1 MTTPNHTRARA
12 HEEAAT
18 LSTMETAA
26 APVNLEQ
33 KVPGSARPLKR
44 PRVNLR
50 DVARALRAVSNLNPD
65 AVRTYPRKRL
75 MNIVFDQAITLNHLA
90 EITLYLI
97 DYLSN
102 AENINS
108 PKK

>member
-26 APVNLEQ
+26 APNLEQ

-97 DYLSN
+97 DYLSH
-102 AENINS
+102 AENITS

>member
-12 HEEAAT
+12 HEAPAT

-26 APVNLEQ
+26 APVNPEQ
-33 KVPGSARPLKR
+33 KVPSSPRPLKR

-50 DVARALRAVSNLNPD
+50 DVAKAARAVANLNPD

-97 DYLSN
+97 DYLSH

-108 PKK
+108 TKK

>member
-12 HEEAAT
+12 REEAAT

-26 APVNLEQ
+26 PNPEQ

-50 DVARALRAVSNLNPD
+50 DVARAARAVANLNPD
-65 AVRTYPRKRL
+65 AVRTYHRARL
-75 MNIVFDQAITLNHLA
+75 MNIVFDQAVTLQHLA

-97 DYLSN
+97 DYLSH
-102 AENINS
+102 AENITS

>member
-1 MTTPNHTRARA
+1 MTTPNHTPARARA
-12 HEEAAT
+12 EAAT
-18 LSTMETAA
+18 LSKTETAA
-26 APVNLEQ
+26 PNLEQ

-65 AVRTYPRKRL
+65 AVRTYHRARL

-97 DYLSN
+97 DYLSH
-102 AENINS
+102 AENIKS

>member
-12 HEEAAT
+12 HEEAAP
-18 LSTMETAA
+18 LSKMENA
-26 APVNLEQ
+26 APNPEL
-33 KVPGSARPLKR
+33 KVPSSPRPLKR

-50 DVARALRAVSNLNPD
+50 DVARALRAVANLNPD
-65 AVRTYPRKRL
+65 AVRTYHRARL

-97 DYLSN
+97 DYLSH
-102 AENINS
+102 AENITS

>member
-12 HEEAAT
+12 HDEAAT
-18 LSTMETAA
+18 LSKPENAA
-26 APVNLEQ
+26 APNMEQ

-65 AVRTYPRKRL
+65 AVRTYHRARL

-97 DYLSN
+97 DYLSH
-102 AENINS
+102 AENITS

>member
-12 HEEAAT
+12 HDEAAT
-18 LSTMETAA
+18 LSKMETAA
-26 APVNLEQ
+26 AVNPGL

-44 PRVNLR
+44 PSVNLR

-65 AVRTYPRKRL
+65 AVRTYHRARL
-75 MNIVFDQAITLNHLA
+75 MNIVFDQAVTLNHMA

-97 DYLSN
+97 DYLSRK
-102 AENINS
+102 ENITS

>member
-1 MTTPNHTRARA
+1 MTTPNHTPARARA
-12 HEEAAT
+12 EAAT
-18 LSTMETAA
+18 LSKMETAD
-26 APVNLEQ
+26 APNLEQ
-33 KVPGSARPLKR
+33 KVPSSARPLKR

-65 AVRTYPRKRL
+65 AVRTYHRARL

-97 DYLSN
+97 DYLSH
-102 AENINS
+102 AENITS

>member
-12 HEEAAT
+12 HDEAAT
-18 LSTMETAA
+18 LSKPENAA
-26 APVNLEQ
+26 APNMEQ

-50 DVARALRAVSNLNPD
+50 DVARALRAGSNLNPD

-97 DYLSN
+97 DYLSH
-102 AENINS
+102 AENITS

>member
-12 HEEAAT
+12 REEAAT
-18 LSTMETAA
+18 LPTMETAA
-26 APVNLEQ
+26 APNLEQ
-33 KVPGSARPLKR
+33 KVPSSARPLKR

-65 AVRTYPRKRL
+65 AVRTYHRARL

-97 DYLSN
+97 DYLSH
-102 AENINS
+102 AENITS

>member
-12 HEEAAT
+12 REEAAT
-18 LSTMETAA
+18 LSKTETAA
-26 APVNLEQ
+26 PNLEL
-33 KVPGSARPLKR
+33 KVPSSARPLKR

-102 AENINS
+102 AENITS

>member
-12 HEEAAT
+12 HEEPAT
-18 LSTMETAA
+18 LSKPETAA
-26 APVNLEQ
+26 APNPEQ
-33 KVPGSARPLKR
+33 KVPSSPRPLKR

-97 DYLSN
+97 DYLSH
-102 AENINS
+102 AENITS